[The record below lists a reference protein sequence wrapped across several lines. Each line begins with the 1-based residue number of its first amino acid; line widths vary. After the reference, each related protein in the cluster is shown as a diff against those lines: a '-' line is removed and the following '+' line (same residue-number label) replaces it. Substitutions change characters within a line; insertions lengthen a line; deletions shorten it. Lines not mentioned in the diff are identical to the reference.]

1 MDDKF
6 NAVRKHFPLF
16 CKKGKEKVIYFDNAA
31 TTLKPQAVIEKI
43 LEFYSEYP
51 VNVHRSAH
59 SLAERASY
67 EFENSRELVRGF
79 FNAKSTNEIIFTKGT
94 TDAINLVANSFGS
107 QFVHQGD
114 EIILTQMEHHA
125 NIVPWKLLS
134 ERTGAILKIIPM
146 TPSGEL
152 DLKTY
157 ENLLSCKTR
166 LVSVV
171 YVSNSLGIINPIGN
185 IIQSAHARG
194 AKVLVDAAQAV
205 SHFPIDVQSL
215 DVDFLCCSGH
225 KMFGPFGVGV
235 LYGKQ
240 NLLEQMPPYQGGGGM
255 IHNVSFESISYAGLP
270 NKFEAGT
277 PPICSIIGLGGAV
290 KFLQQIGFEKIRVY
304 EDELVAYTS
313 DVLEGIKG
321 LKILGQSA
329 KRCPIFS
336 FQLDHVHPH
345 DISTFLDQ
353 RGIAIRSGHH
363 CNQPIMDY
371 YKIPACS
378 RASLAFYN
386 TKEEIDKLAVA
397 LNEVKGFFV

>member
-1 MDDKF
+1 M
-6 NAVRKHFPLF
+6 NNSLAIRKHFPLLS
-16 CKKGKEKVIYFDNAA
+16 KKGNERVIYLDNAA
-31 TTLKPQAVIEKI
+31 TTLKPGVVIEKI

-59 SLAERASY
+59 SLAERASS
-67 EFENSRELVRGF
+67 EFENSRELIRCF
-79 FNAKSTNEIIFTKGT
+79 FNAKKANEIIFTKGT
-94 TDAINLVANSFGS
+94 TDAINLVAHSFGS
-107 QFVHQGD
+107 QFIHKGD

-125 NIVPWKLLS
+125 NIVPWKRLS
-134 ERTGAILKIIPM
+134 ESLGAILKIIPI
-146 TPSGEL
+146 TPFGEL
-152 DLKTY
+152 DLNVY
-157 ENLLSCKTR
+157 ESLLSSKTR
-166 LVSVV
+166 LVSTV
-171 YVSNSLGIINPIGN
+171 YVSNSLGTINPIKN
-185 IIQSAHARG
+185 IVQSAHAVG

-240 NLLEQMPPYQGGGGM
+240 DLLEQMPPYQGGGGM
-255 IHNVSFESISYAGLP
+255 IQNVSFDSISYAGLP

-277 PPICSIIGLGGAV
+277 PPICSIIGLGEAI
-290 KFLQQIGFEKIRVY
+290 KFIQRIGLEKIRVY
-304 EDELVAYTS
+304 EDEIVSYTKS
-313 DVLEGIKG
+313 VLKEIEG
-321 LKILGQSA
+321 LKILGETSKQ
-329 KRCPIFS
+329 CPIFS
-336 FQLDHVHPH
+336 FQLNRVHPH

-386 TKEEIDKLAVA
+386 TKEEVDELAVA
-397 LNEVKGFFV
+397 LNEVKGFFI